1 MEIKKYQTENVLYH
15 IRHNLRELPM
25 NKSHGNKSINPELT
39 GQNYSLINRG
49 NTAKEVNEY
58 RLNLEKEIFKY
69 NRKNLVHAIEVVIQ
83 CPNDCPTDQK
93 DAFFRESLNYICD
106 TLPMGERC
114 VFVAQVHKDEKHYTP
129 DGTMISKD
137 HLHIMYTPAVK
148 DTKHEEFQYKLCAN
162 DLTKK
167 TRLLKLHPGLQKH
180 LDNAGIHATV
190 YNKKSSTNDGK
201 TIALSVSQLKALTK
215 NAGVVIDKP
224 VTIDELANI
233 LVENQKLKQR
243 NKELELKVEDL
254 SKVHDVQKNIEKQM
268 EWDYTENIDGFDPFE
283 LDQELQNI
291 QREWDME
298 EEHEWEWEK

>member
-1 MEIKKYQTENVLYH
+1 
-15 IRHNLRELPM
+15 
-25 NKSHGNKSINPELT
+25 
-39 GQNYSLINRG
+39 
-49 NTAKEVNEY
+49 
-58 RLNLEKEIFKY
+58 
-69 NRKNLVHAIEVVIQ
+69 
-83 CPNDCPTDQK
+83 
-93 DAFFRESLNYICD
+93 
-106 TLPMGERC
+106 MGERC